1 MLHKTLC
8 FNTITLHI
16 KWDKTIF
23 GMRLKFIAQ
32 CSTGHPYPPSAHSAI
47 CLLVNGPCT
56 SASSVFSHLYSHDTS
71 VSLEEAELAPP
82 TDDDEAEVEGSSM
95 SANMSTGS
103 AEYSERHQSKKNVE
117 KGKAFHLICFC
128 LSIEGEIALFM
139 RGKETWITF
148 LVLHRWIKCMCKT
161 NRRGG
166 SRRGS
171 LVCQG

>member
-1 MLHKTLC
+1 MVHKTLC
-8 FNTITLHI
+8 FNIITLHI
-16 KWDKTIF
+16 KWDKTIL

-32 CSTGHPYPPSAHSAI
+32 CSTGGPYPPSAHSAI

-103 AEYSERHQSKKNVE
+103 AEYSERHQSKKKCRE
-117 KGKAFHLICFC
+117 GKGFSPHLF
-128 LSIEGEIALFM
+128 LF
-139 RGKETWITF
+139 K
-148 LVLHRWIKCMCKT
+148 H
-161 NRRGG
+161 RRGDSFIHAWERNLDHFFG
-166 SRRGS
+166 TPQMDKMH
-171 LVCQG
+171 V